1 MCFYVKSNDWNE
13 NFFKSLFLSKIN
25 LQGKWF
31 MHFSCNSHTSLAHCS
46 VCLYLGLSESG
57 TRWRPRQSGRQPPE
71 NFIGKKNQW
80 LCPSSSG
87 AGGKESA
94 CQSRRCKRWEFDPW
108 ACNILWRRK
117 WKPTPI
123 FIPGKPHGQRSP
135 AGYSPQGHKELDMT
149 EHPSSIKEVWGQSWK
164 RRASVFGSYERKAGD
179 FPGGPVVKNPPSC
192 IEGAGLI
199 PGPGTKILHASWPK
213 NHNITQK
220 QFCNKFKKDLKN
232 GPNIKKEAS
241 AASAF
246 VLCGKI
252 VKMHDTWQ
260 SWTTLLW
267 RSSDWPHGEE
277 ARKPGRWGAT
287 GWHRQLSTNLPAV
300 WVSHLGR

>member
-135 AGYSPQGHKELDMT
+135 AGSQSTGSQRIGHDWAPIKYQRSMRTKLEEKGFSLWKLW
-149 EHPSSIKEVWGQSWK
+149 EESRGLPWWSSG
-164 RRASVFGSYERKAGD
+164 
-179 FPGGPVVKNPPSC
+179 
-192 IEGAGLI
+192 
-199 PGPGTKILHASWPK
+199 
-213 NHNITQK
+213 
-220 QFCNKFKKDLKN
+220 
-232 GPNIKKEAS
+232 
-241 AASAF
+241 
-246 VLCGKI
+246 
-252 VKMHDTWQ
+252 
-260 SWTTLLW
+260 
-267 RSSDWPHGEE
+267 
-277 ARKPGRWGAT
+277 
-287 GWHRQLSTNLPAV
+287 
-300 WVSHLGR
+300 